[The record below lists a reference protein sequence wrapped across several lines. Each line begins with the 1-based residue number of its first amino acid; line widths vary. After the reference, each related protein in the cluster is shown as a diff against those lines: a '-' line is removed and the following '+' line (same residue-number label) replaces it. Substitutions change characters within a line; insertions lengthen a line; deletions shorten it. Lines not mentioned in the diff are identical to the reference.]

1 MRESVDLPEPEGPI
15 TPSAFPALTT
25 KPRPVT
31 VGFLSPGG
39 TMVTFSTRN
48 SFSGFGSA
56 MAAALAGICAKSSLS
71 RAQLW
76 RAATK
81 DFQLEMARSTG
92 AKARPIMIE
101 LAIITP
107 PEASC

>member
-1 MRESVDLPEPEGPI
+1 MRERVDFPEPDGPM
-15 TPSAFPALTT
+15 TPSAFPAVMT
-25 KPRPVT
+25 KPRPAT
-31 VGFLSPGG
+31 VGFFSPGG
-39 TMVTFSTRN
+39 MMVTFSTFN
-48 SFSGFGSA
+48 SLSGFGSA
-56 MAAALAGICAKSSLS
+56 IAVAVTGICAKSSLS

-81 DFQLEMARSTG
+81 DFQLDMARSTG